1 MIHCIVHFISFSQA
15 MRVLDTDDDG
25 KIDFDEF
32 KSFMLKANVNDTN
45 EISSEYENE

>member
-1 MIHCIVHFISFSQA
+1 M
-15 MRVLDTDDDG
+15 LDTDDDG

-32 KSFMLKANVNDTN
+32 KTFMLKANVNDTN